1 MNRKLERERLFFSR
15 LLKYIFQSG
24 RLNLLNLFLDAAPRD
39 GWKLLGFF
47 LKKLFYNFQIIF
59 RLVRK
64 IKVSSRSLSIHFI
77 SMWEVSKLTYF
88 TKNSSLSSQT
98 DHQIQHAPLYLVL
111 RSREFDSRIVFERSS
126 FFSSDSIVFFFLFS
140 FFLSFFSP
148 PFTESIKKFF
158 K

>member
-15 LLKYIFQSG
+15 LLKYIFQSA

-47 LKKLFYNFQIIF
+47 FKKLFYNFQIIF

-126 FFSSDSIVFFFLFS
+126 FFSSDSIVFLFLFS

>member
-15 LLKYIFQSG
+15 LLKYIFQSA

-47 LKKLFYNFQIIF
+47 FKKLFYNFQIIF

-111 RSREFDSRIVFERSS
+111 RSREFDSRIVLERSN

>member
-15 LLKYIFQSG
+15 LLKYIFQSA

-47 LKKLFYNFQIIF
+47 FKKLFYNFQIIF

-126 FFSSDSIVFFFLFS
+126 FFSSDSIVFFFSFFFFS
-140 FFLSFFSP
+140 FLFFSP
-148 PFTESIKKFF
+148 FYRVN
-158 K
+158 

>member
-15 LLKYIFQSG
+15 LLKYIFQSA
-24 RLNLLNLFLDAAPRD
+24 RLNLLNFFLDAASRD

-126 FFSSDSIVFFFLFS
+126 FFSSDSIVFFFSFFFFS
-140 FFLSFFSP
+140 FLFFSP
-148 PFTESIKKFF
+148 FYRVN
-158 K
+158 